1 MIFKV
6 NIDKLFG
13 ELEEKVI
20 EEQRNIGEKSLEEE
34 EELEKNYTIEEIQE
48 EVVKNNDQEE
58 KMEITPELQAEIEQA
73 EADYRAGKCIV
84 LETREDI
91 DRYLDSL

>member
-6 NIDKLFG
+6 NINKLFG

-48 EVVKNNDQEE
+48 KVVKNNDQEE
-58 KMEITPELQAEIEQA
+58 KN
-73 EADYRAGKCIV
+73 GV
-84 LETREDI
+84 
-91 DRYLDSL
+91 

>member
-20 EEQRNIGEKSLEEE
+20 EEQRNIWEKSRRR
-34 EELEKNYTIEEIQE
+34 EKEWEWRKWRN
-48 EVVKNNDQEE
+48 
-58 KMEITPELQAEIEQA
+58 
-73 EADYRAGKCIV
+73 
-84 LETREDI
+84 
-91 DRYLDSL
+91 

>member
-6 NIDKLFG
+6 NIDKLFR
-13 ELEEKVI
+13 EIEEKVI

-48 EVVKNNDQEE
+48 EVVKIMIKKKKWSMKKKIN
-58 KMEITPELQAEIEQA
+58 L
-73 EADYRAGKCIV
+73 
-84 LETREDI
+84 
-91 DRYLDSL
+91 

>member
-20 EEQRNIGEKSLEEE
+20 EEQRNIGEKSRRR
-34 EELEKNYTIEEIQE
+34 EKE
-48 EVVKNNDQEE
+48 
-58 KMEITPELQAEIEQA
+58 
-73 EADYRAGKCIV
+73 
-84 LETREDI
+84 
-91 DRYLDSL
+91 

>member
-20 EEQRNIGEKSLEEE
+20 EEQEVNEKKVLKKR
-34 EELEKNYTIEEIQE
+34 KN
-48 EVVKNNDQEE
+48 
-58 KMEITPELQAEIEQA
+58 
-73 EADYRAGKCIV
+73 
-84 LETREDI
+84 
-91 DRYLDSL
+91 

>member
-20 EEQRNIGEKSLEEE
+20 EEQRN
-34 EELEKNYTIEEIQE
+34 
-48 EVVKNNDQEE
+48 
-58 KMEITPELQAEIEQA
+58 
-73 EADYRAGKCIV
+73 
-84 LETREDI
+84 TR
-91 DRYLDSL
+91 RSSKK